1 MKHSM
6 HTRYVATAAALSL
19 ATVLAAGCGSKDEQE
34 ASAKAAKAELKTP
47 EQRAAAARA
56 QQAREQDERLADA
69 VATSKTGAPLD
80 LKYDIST
87 KPAVGQPFEVELTFA
102 PRASADALEVQVSA
116 VEGLTLVGSGGVR
129 FDNVQ
134 QGERY
139 TTKVLAQSAA
149 AGIYYIGVS
158 AKMTTKVQTEVRN
171 FSVPVVV
178 GTAVAAEKPAPEKDA
193 SGKPI
198 ESMPAVESGTK
209 K

>member
-6 HTRYVATAAALSL
+6 RTRYVATAAALSL
-19 ATVLAAGCGSKDEQE
+19 ATVLMAGCGSKSGQE
-34 ASAKAAKAELKTP
+34 ATAKAAKAAARTP
-47 EQRAAAARA
+47 AEQAAAAKSD
-56 QQAREQDERLADA
+56 QAREEDERLANA
-69 VATSKTGAPLD
+69 VATSKSGAPLD
-80 LKYDIST
+80 LKYDIAT
-87 KPAVGQPFEVELTFA
+87 KPEVGQPFEMELTFE

-134 QGERY
+134 AGEHY

-149 AGIYYIGVS
+149 AGIYYIGVA

-178 GTAVAAEKPAPEKDA
+178 GTPVATEKPAPEKDA
-193 SGKPI
+193 SGKPV
-198 ESMPAVESGTK
+198 ESMPAAESGTK